1 MAAATTH
8 LAPRQRALLRDHAA
22 VDIDLV
28 PEDHKG
34 EVVGVPRPRLY
45 KELVA
50 PRVEVVEGFGLDDV
64 KDEDARVGA
73 PVDGEGKEG
82 SVV

>member
-1 MAAATTH
+1 MQWRAAAAAAWRLAVTTTH

-22 VDIDLV
+22 VDVDLV
-28 PEDHKG
+28 PEDDKG
-34 EVVGVPRPRLY
+34 EVVGVPRTRLY

-64 KDEDARVGA
+64 KDEDA
-73 PVDGEGKEG
+73 
-82 SVV
+82 